1 MNSQLR
7 ERFCRRVRP
16 CFALP
21 HPLNHEILMMV
32 TPLRSNNSRPLNF
45 ARKLAAYSAAAGG
58 MTALADSAVA
68 AVIPYTPPGGP
79 LLFETHGDHTLPEFS
94 IDVDGDGLT
103 DFELRS
109 YLSFALTGGPMNFPL
124 HEVPTSLFA
133 AIVPAG
139 ETIGPDP
146 RFANEYAHLGNFV
159 GTRGF
164 VGLKFDIPGGSPH
177 YGFLDVEIAASGFQ
191 LTLHGGAYESQA
203 DTPIVAG
210 VPEPGSLGLLAL
222 GAGGLAAWRLRRR
235 KA

>member
-7 ERFCRRVRP
+7 EKFYPRVCPRFV
-16 CFALP
+16 LT
-21 HPLNHEILMMV
+21 HPLYREILLMV
-32 TPLRSNNSRPLNF
+32 TPLRSNQSRPLNF

-68 AVIPYTPPGGP
+68 GAIRYSPPGGP
-79 LLFETHGDHTLPEFS
+79 LLFETHGDHTLPEFP
-94 IDVDGDGLT
+94 IDLDGDGVI

-109 YLSFALTGGPMNFPL
+109 YLSFALTGGPMNLPL
-124 HEVPTSLFA
+124 HEVSTSLLA
-133 AIVPAG
+133 AVVPAG

-146 RFANEYAHLGNFV
+146 RFTHEYAHLGNFV

-164 VGLKFDIPGGSPH
+164 VGLRFDIPGGSPH
-177 YGFLDVEIAASGFQ
+177 YGFLDVAIDASGNQ
-191 LTLHGGAYESQA
+191 LTLFGGAYESLA

-222 GAGGLAAWRLRRR
+222 GAAGLAAWRLRRR
-235 KA
+235 NV